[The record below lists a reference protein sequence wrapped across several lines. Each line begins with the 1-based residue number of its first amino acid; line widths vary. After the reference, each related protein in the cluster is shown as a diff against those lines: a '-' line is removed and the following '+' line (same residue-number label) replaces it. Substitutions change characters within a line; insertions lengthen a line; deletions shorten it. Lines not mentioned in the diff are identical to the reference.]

1 MGDDAKPGGPSAD
14 DLAAMADYAAELAD
28 GLAAAL
34 PAWVRRCVETVYVRQ
49 MVRRPPPDVVAAA
62 GGAATAAADD
72 VVPRV
77 RALLALDIDDQ
88 TTNPLAL
95 VRPAVRYPTEVLA
108 AAGVAPVPRDS
119 TARAQFPD
127 DPYDLTPASFA
138 EIAPELHEPGLRWGA
153 AKAHVHLARRRAE
166 GRR

>member
-14 DLAAMADYAAELAD
+14 DLAAMAGYAAELAE

-34 PAWVRRCVETVYVRQ
+34 PGWVRRSVETVYVRQ
-49 MVRRPPPDVVAAA
+49 MLRRPPPDVAGAADR
-62 GGAATAAADD
+62 AATAAAED

-108 AAGVAPVPRDS
+108 AAGVTPVPRDS
-119 TARAQFPD
+119 AARAQFPD
-127 DPYDLTPASFA
+127 DHYDLTPASFA

-153 AKAHVHLARRRAE
+153 AKAHVHLSRRRAE